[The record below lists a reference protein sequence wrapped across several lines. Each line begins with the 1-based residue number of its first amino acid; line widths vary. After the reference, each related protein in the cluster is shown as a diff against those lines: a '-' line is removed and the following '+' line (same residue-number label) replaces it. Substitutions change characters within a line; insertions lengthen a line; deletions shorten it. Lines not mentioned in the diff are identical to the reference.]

1 MLWGPV
7 VLEGRGV
14 PRMGGPTEA
23 ERPRNRE
30 CPLGKRE
37 PGDHGSPRVSS
48 PWKEAARGKGRDKAV
63 PHRNGVRGKG
73 LLSAGWQ
80 RKGLTTPER
89 AHRSSPGE
97 RVQPGTPVEAPG
109 AAQEERPPRCFLPPL
124 LSLCSGRFPGP
135 PVPVQPSPSRF
146 SPARPNPSRL
156 ARGYLQEK
164 ASGCRSPM
172 MERRSARDGAG
183 GTGRTAQHG
192 SARLRQE
199 TGAGGSAFPP
209 GGGAGRGP
217 RPRTGYV
224 KRSGAAGGG
233 GYAGAERKGRP
244 VRPSVLLSVRLLV

>member
-1 MLWGPV
+1 
-7 VLEGRGV
+7 
-14 PRMGGPTEA
+14 MGHPQRHRDPGTRSAHGE
-23 ERPRNRE
+23 NGSRE
-30 CPLGKRE
+30 TT
-37 PGDHGSPRVSS
+37 SPRVSS

-73 LLSAGWQ
+73 LLSEGWQ

-97 RVQPGTPVEAPG
+97 RIQPGAPVEAPG

-135 PVPVQPSPSRF
+135 PVPVQPSPSRY
-146 SPARPNPSRL
+146 SPAQPNPSRSAL
-156 ARGYLQEK
+156 GYLQEK

-192 SARLRQE
+192 SARL
-199 TGAGGSAFPP
+199 GSARLGSGRKP
-209 GGGAGRGP
+209 GQAAPHFRRAEARGADPGPGR
-217 RPRTGYV
+217 V
-224 KRSGAAGGG
+224 M
-233 GYAGAERKGRP
+233 
-244 VRPSVLLSVRLLV
+244 